1 MNVVV
6 CNKILIITIFFLG
19 GQLFVERMKLEKEE
33 GRGLDYN
40 TRTSPPLQHGERK
53 LEASKQQFKI
63 LHGYST
69 ILNLASLAGLTLH
82 AWHLAHHLAM

>member
-1 MNVVV
+1 
-6 CNKILIITIFFLG
+6 
-19 GQLFVERMKLEKEE
+19 MKLEKEE

-40 TRTSPPLQHGERK
+40 TRTSPLLQHGEGK
-53 LEASKQQFKI
+53 LEASNQQFKI
-63 LHGYST
+63 LHGFST